1 MVIPGHGQ
9 SGGNGSHP
17 TSMVPAEVGQ
27 GDALLFQL
35 RLKQRCPLWDLCVS
49 HFAFLCFLLI
59 VLLKIAPQNSA
70 KVPSSVPKHEKAEMG
85 PMEKTCALDELPS
98 GVSYSTAGHE
108 FMFLTNQQYVLN
120 RGL

>member
-1 MVIPGHGQ
+1 MDRVGEMGVILLAWSQ
-9 SGGNGSHP
+9 LKWDKV
-17 TSMVPAEVGQ
+17 M
-27 GDALLFQL
+27 LFLFQL
-35 RLKQRCPLWDLCVS
+35 RLKQRCPLWDLFVS